1 MESNKV
7 TKSHYIGWVL
17 TILLSVAGAWGAI
30 NARVYEIEK
39 QVEMMR
45 LEVNATKLSQAQQ
58 ASDYKEIL
66 KMFNRIDKNITEI
79 NGKLEL
85 KADKKFIQ

>member
-1 MESNKV
+1 MSN
-7 TKSHYIGWVL
+7 YYD
-17 TILLSVAGAWGAI
+17 GAWGAI

-39 QVEMMR
+39 QVEMLR
-45 LEVNATKLSQAQQ
+45 LEENETKLSQAQQ

>member
-1 MESNKV
+1 M
-7 TKSHYIGWVL
+7 L
-17 TILLSVAGAWGAI
+17 
-30 NARVYEIEK
+30 
-39 QVEMMR
+39 R
-45 LEVNATKLSQAQQ
+45 LEVNETKLSQAQQ

-79 NGKLEL
+79 NWKLEL